1 MIDEII
7 LIITNIIIIP
17 LIIINKLPDVLL
29 IPLFMIDITYTLIW
43 VMSIGCAHIMTE
55 GEIWNPK

>member
-1 MIDEII
+1 MMDEII
-7 LIITNIIIIP
+7 LIIANIIIIP

-29 IPLFMIDITYTLIW
+29 IPLFIIDIIYTLVW
-43 VMSIGCAHIMTE
+43 AMGIGCTHIMTR

>member
-1 MIDEII
+1 MIDEIV
-7 LIITNIIIIP
+7 LIIINIIIIP

-29 IPLFMIDITYTLIW
+29 IPIFIIDIIYTLIW
-43 VMSIGCAHIMTE
+43 VMSIGCVHIMTE